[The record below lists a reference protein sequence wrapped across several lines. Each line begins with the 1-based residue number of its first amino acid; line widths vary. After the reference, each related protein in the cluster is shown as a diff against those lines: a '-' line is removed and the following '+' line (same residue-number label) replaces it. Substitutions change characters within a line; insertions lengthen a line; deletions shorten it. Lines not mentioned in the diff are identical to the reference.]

1 MKNLVLARNLAILL
15 SFFLPFLLFSLP
27 ASANAPKK
35 EFYELKIYH
44 VKGAQTALMDSYLK
58 NAYIPA
64 AHRAGIKNVGVF
76 KAADSDSLL
85 YVLTPLKSLDQL
97 AKFSQTL
104 AKDKTYQADGKSYT
118 ESTFKEPAYQ
128 KFETI
133 VLEAFA
139 GAEQHRKPNLTA
151 PMSKR
156 VYELRSYESP
166 SEMRHL
172 NKVAMF
178 VKGDEIG
185 IFNKLGFNP
194 VFFARVIAGS
204 RMPNLMYL
212 TTFEDRASRDAHW
225 KAFGSD
231 PDWNK
236 LKVMPEYQNN
246 MNPPVIYF
254 LQPKDYSD
262 I

>member
-1 MKNLVLARNLAILL
+1 MKNTVSTQNLV
-15 SFFLPFLLFSLP
+15 FFLFFFLLFSSSTF
-27 ASANAPKK
+27 AAPKK
-35 EFYELKIYH
+35 EYYELKIYH
-44 VKGAQTALMDSYLK
+44 VKGSQMSMMDSYLK

-64 AHRAGIKNVGVF
+64 AHRAGIKDIGVF
-76 KAADSDSLL
+76 KAIDSDSLL

-118 ESTFKEPAYQ
+118 ESAFKEPAYQ

-133 VLEAFA
+133 IMEAFV

-151 PMSKR
+151 PMSQR

-166 SEMRHL
+166 SETRHL
-172 NKVAMF
+172 NKVDMF
-178 VKGDEIG
+178 TKGDEIG

-204 RMPNLMYL
+204 RMPNLMYM

-231 PDWNK
+231 PAWNK

-254 LQPKDYSD
+254 LQPKEYSD

>member
-1 MKNLVLARNLAILL
+1 MKNKLLPRHLAFFL
-15 SFFLPFLLFSLP
+15 SFVLPFLLFSLTT
-27 ASANAPKK
+27 SARPPKK
-35 EFYELKIYH
+35 EYYELKIYH
-44 VKGAQTALMDSYLK
+44 VKGPQMAMMDTYLK

-64 AHRAGIKNVGVF
+64 AHRAGIKDVGVF

-97 AKFSQTL
+97 ATFSQAL
-104 AKDKTYQADGKSYT
+104 EKDKTYQADGKSYI
-118 ESTFKEPAYQ
+118 ESEFKEPAYQ

-133 VLEAFA
+133 VLEAFE

-151 PMSKR
+151 PMSQR

-166 SEMRHL
+166 SEKRHL
-172 NKVAMF
+172 NKVDMF
-178 VKGDEIG
+178 IKGGEIG

-204 RMPNLMYL
+204 HMPNLMYM
-212 TTFEDRASRDAHW
+212 TTFEDKASRDAHW

-246 MNPPVIYF
+246 MNSPVIFF